1 MSLKTEYL
9 YNATVTNVVDGD
21 TIDVTIDL
29 GFNIFS
35 NMRLRL
41 NGVDTKE
48 TNSKIS
54 QERELAQKAKE
65 FVIHKILNKKVLLE
79 TFKPDKYGRYL
90 ANVYIDNN
98 IDSFSINTMLINE
111 GLAVPYF
118 GDAK

>member
-1 MSLKTEYL
+1 MTLKSDY
-9 YNATVTNVVDGD
+9 YYDAVVNNVVDGD
-21 TIDVTIDL
+21 TIDVAVDL
-29 GFNIFS
+29 GFNIFT

-41 NGVDTKE
+41 NGIDTKE
-48 TNSKIS
+48 TNSKIA
-54 QERELAQKAKE
+54 EDRELAQKAKE

-118 GDAK
+118 GGAK

>member
-1 MSLKTEYL
+1 MLKTEYL
-9 YNATVTNVVDGD
+9 YNAIVTNVVDGD

-29 GFNIFS
+29 GFNIFT

-48 TNSKIS
+48 TNSKILE
-54 QERELAQKAKE
+54 ERELAAKAKH
-65 FVIHKILNKKVLLE
+65 FIIDMTLGKGVMLE

-90 ANVYIDNN
+90 ANVYLMDLDNT
-98 IDSFSINTMLINE
+98 SINQKLIEN

-118 GDAK
+118 GGAK